1 VKIIN
6 YSKKSPIKFCA
17 LAFFCLSTIL
27 LVSESVFASG
37 DNSAGHTDEIV
48 PILFA
53 LVVILLG
60 AKLGGH
66 IAVKCKLPEV
76 LGELFFGMLIGNL
89 TLIGFD
95 GLQYLAHDSVIH
107 TFSELGVI
115 LLLFEVGLESDVQ
128 EMRKVGKSSFLVAT
142 LGVIAPFFLGWG
154 VSAYFFPEEA
164 RLVHVFVGATL
175 VATSVG
181 ITARVLKDLGKI
193 QASESKIILGAAV
206 IDDVMG
212 LIVLAVVTGIIQ
224 QGSDF
229 EWTTGVVIT
238 LKAIGFLV
246 GALVIGNYAS
256 PVLFRGAAKL
266 KSKGV
271 LLATSLVVCF
281 GMSYL
286 ASLVGLAPIIGA
298 FTAGLILDPVDYEE
312 LSLRNE
318 RKTVEHLIAPLTAVF
333 VPIFFVIMGANVQF
347 SDFLDNPEILTF
359 ALALTAAAIIGKQI
373 CALGVLEKGLDRIA
387 VGIGMIP
394 RGEVGLIFAGIGA
407 ALRIGGEP
415 VINRPTYG
423 AVVIMVVITTMITPP
438 LLTFR
443 FRRKN

>member
-1 VKIIN
+1 MFI

-17 LAFFCLSTIL
+17 IFFFCLATIL
-27 LVSESVFASG
+27 FVADSAFASG
-37 DNSAGHTDEIV
+37 VDSAGHADELV
-48 PILFA
+48 HVLFA
-53 LVVILLG
+53 LVIILLG

-66 IAVKCKLPEV
+66 LAVKCKLPEV
-76 LGELFFGMLIGNL
+76 LGELFFGMFIGNL
-89 TLIGFD
+89 TVIGFD
-95 GLQYLAHDSVIH
+95 GLQYLVQDTVIH
-107 TFSELGVI
+107 TLSELGVI

-128 EMRKVGKSSFLVAT
+128 EMKRVGWSSFLVAT

-193 QASESKIILGAAV
+193 QSSEAKIILGAAV

-224 QGSDF
+224 HGSSFD
-229 EWTTGVVIT
+229 WTTGVIIT
-238 LKAIGFLV
+238 LKALGFLF
-246 GALVIGNYAS
+246 GAVIIGNYVS
-256 PVLFRGAAKL
+256 PIFFKGAGKL
-266 KSKGV
+266 KSQGV

-281 GMSYL
+281 GMSFL

-312 LSLRNE
+312 LSIRYE
-318 RKTVEHLIAPLTAVF
+318 RKTVEDLIAPLTAVF
-333 VPIFFVIMGANVQF
+333 VPIFFVIMGARVQF
-347 SDFLDNPEILTF
+347 SDFLNNPGILTF
-359 ALALTAAAIIGKQI
+359 ALVLTASAIIGKQI

-387 VGIGMIP
+387 VGFGMIP

-407 ALRIGGEP
+407 GLKIAGDP
-415 VINRPTYG
+415 VISGPTYG
-423 AVVIMVVITTMITPP
+423 AVVIMVIITTMITPP
-438 LLTFR
+438 LLTLR
-443 FRRKN
+443 FRKQKI